1 MIFLES
7 DGLRVE
13 IAERGAEIV
22 SVRDGDCE
30 YIWQADPAFWA
41 KHCPLLFPVCGRLR
55 NFAYTHGGKS
65 YKMGNHGFAQRM
77 TFSAEQISAREA
89 VFTLRENAETL
100 AEYPFPFLL
109 RQHCRLEGR
118 TLRTEAEAQNT
129 GGAPLDCSFGS
140 HGAYAAG
147 GDFTD
152 WSVRFAKR
160 EDLVLTEQ
168 NASGQLTGRRI
179 PYADDVQA
187 LPLRPEMFANDS
199 LLFAGLRSRA
209 ATLEYKG
216 RPAVKVEFPDYPYLL
231 LWTKPG
237 APYIAI
243 EPWNGLPDPADADGD
258 LAHKPAILRLDPGE
272 SARGV
277 HSITF
282 FPYARG

>member
-1 MIFLES
+1 M
-7 DGLRVE
+7 
-13 IAERGAEIV
+13 
-22 SVRDGDCE
+22 
-30 YIWQADPAFWA
+30 
-41 KHCPLLFPVCGRLR
+41 CGRLR

-77 TFSAEQISAREA
+77 TFSAEQLSAREA

-109 RQHCRLEGR
+109 RQHYTLEGR
-118 TLRTEAEAQNT
+118 TLRIATEAQNT
-129 GGAPLDCSFGS
+129 GEAPLYCNFGS
-140 HGAYAAG
+140 HEAYAAG

-243 EPWNGLPDPADADGD
+243 EPWNGLPDPADADGN

-272 SARGV
+272 SASGV

>member
-55 NFAYTHGGKS
+55 NFAYAHGGKS

-109 RQHCRLEGR
+109 RQHYTLEGR
-118 TLRTEAEAQNT
+118 TLRIATEAQNT
-129 GGAPLDCSFGS
+129 GEAPLYCNFGS
-140 HGAYAAG
+140 HEAYAAG

-179 PYADDVQA
+179 PYKDDTNL
-187 LPLRPEMFANDS
+187 LPLSWEMFANDS
-199 LLFAGLRSRA
+199 LLFDGLRSRKVW
-209 ATLEYKG
+209 LEHKG
-216 RPAVKVEFPDYPYLL
+216 ERVLEVEFADFSHLL

-243 EPWNGLPDPADADGD
+243 EPWNGLPDTADADGQ
-258 LAHKPAILRLDPGE
+258 LWHKLGILRLDPGE
-272 SARGV
+272 RKAAP
-277 HSITF
+277 HTIKF
-282 FPYARG
+282 LK